1 MINVLR
7 RAHHGRRMM
16 MSGLRRRCGGVYSS
30 TQYSRQ
36 CSRVFS
42 SSGETLVSPAAATY
56 ARRYDYFFFSKYDE
70 WTSLLRRRSI
80 YFSVVSTMFS
90 CFQFI
95 R

>member
-16 MSGLRRRCGGVYSS
+16 MSGLLRRVRCGGVYSS

-56 ARRYDYFFFSKYDE
+56 ARRYDYFLFLFHGQSMMSGPLFFVVGVY
-70 WTSLLRRRSI
+70 TS
-80 YFSVVSTMFS
+80 
-90 CFQFI
+90 Q
-95 R
+95 